1 MRFGWLKLARWRESL
16 AFDAALQA
24 FWITIGVWWNW
35 LIPMIGIGR
44 LSFFTLSCV
53 IKLVTYHRTNL

>member
-24 FWITIGVWWNW
+24 FWINHWCLVELVDTHDWKREAIIFYVFV
-35 LIPMIGIGR
+35 R
-44 LSFFTLSCV
+44 HKARYLSS
-53 IKLVTYHRTNL
+53 K